1 MNRDYLKYKE
11 GDLVVCVK
19 ANTTAFTLGKTY
31 TVISSITGSKGLVDD
46 YGNEVFGFYSVF
58 TKVNTKKLEDYM

>member
-1 MNRDYLKYKE
+1 MSIDYLKCKE

-19 ANTTAFTLGKTY
+19 ANTKAFTLGKTY
-31 TVISSITGSKGLVDD
+31 AVISSITGSKGLVDD
-46 YGNEVFGFYSVF
+46 YGNEVFGLCSVF